1 MQEELGNVVPDWA
14 VTFYQQLYFKER
26 DTNLY
31 WIANCTRHLE
41 KKKKK
46 EEIKRPFR
54 KQNTRKQ
61 LLENKSVMKVKW
73 KF

>member
-1 MQEELGNVVPDWA
+1 MQEELGNVVPDWP

-31 WIANCTRHLE
+31 WIANRTTQL

-46 EEIKRPFR
+46 EEIKTIQKTKHKKTALR
-54 KQNTRKQ
+54 K
-61 LLENKSVMKVKW
+61 
-73 KF
+73 

>member
-1 MQEELGNVVPDWA
+1 MQEELGNVVPDWP

-31 WIANCTRHLE
+31 WIANRTTQL

-46 EEIKRPFR
+46 EEIKGPFR
-54 KQNTRKQ
+54 KQNTKKL
-61 LLENKSVMKVKW
+61 LLENKSIMKVKW
-73 KF
+73 KC

>member
-31 WIANCTRHLE
+31 WIANCTTHL